1 MKLKAITSVG
11 ASVLLLGIVLA
22 ALFGFTDLDIGR
34 GERTEVSSVA
44 GDAPEPVITADQPQ
58 TYNVEAEVKSE
69 VATVADIDEAI
80 EEAAEEAPDVQRDG
94 STSFQVAGPFTGDVE
109 VDFPESDPDVLVVED
124 PDGLGEVGVPVGFPR
139 RSGFEIDDVR
149 FRYDAANDE
158 FFVGINFAFI
168 GGDADNDG
176 DPGSGPIDALGGG
189 NDIPLW
195 GTDEAFAIVLD
206 VDNDGIGDLAAGV
219 SDSRDINGFAVGTA
233 FNSARFSAIDS
244 PSDPFDEFLPE
255 LIGIAPVDTSDASPD
270 IEFSIVQFSTQLDE
284 ELDTIGLVAF
294 AGSFTDGGFGEE
306 FLPARGELLSIP
318 NPIFVPSEPEIQIEK
333 STNGVD
339 ADLQDDAPVLPIGS
353 DVTFTYVVTNT
364 GDVPLVNAV
373 VTDDQISGDICS
385 IASLDVGASDTC
397 TSTQVVV
404 EGLYRNVGTV
414 TALEN
419 VGDDF
424 SAIPREVSATDPSHH
439 TGAAAGIDV
448 EKSLNGQDLDD
459 PNGDI
464 PVFAIGSTITFDFEV
479 TNTGQFPLDNIV
491 LIDDILGTISC
502 PVDSLAAGQQT
513 TCQASTVV
521 TDGQTTNTATATGQP
536 VDEAGNPIGGPVS
549 DDDPANHIGAA
560 SSITIEKFTNDE
572 DADDPTG
579 PEIATGDVVTF
590 TYVVTNNGPSNV
602 VDLVVTDDIEGE
614 VCTIASLAPGASES
628 CQLSITAGVG
638 QYANIG
644 SVEGQP
650 VDEDG
655 NDLGDPI
662 IAEDPSHHVGV
673 CSNFFEGPV
682 LHQGGVTIWDTNLSV
697 GDDSTLIL
705 TTSENGGSPGQ
716 PNEQVYIEVAGVLYG
731 PSPAGLG
738 TIPFDIEDGGRV
750 RVLHISEVD
759 TDITGANSV
768 VPSLC
773 GEDLTEIVP
782 VCTDLVGGPV
792 LHASGQLSWEPGLI
806 AGDNSTIRV
815 VTSENGG
822 SPGQPNEQVYVEIG
836 DDRYG
841 PTPAGLGEIEFEITN
856 GGPVTILHYSE
867 VTGDRSSANSVIPAL
882 CGDDLS
888 PIPGP
893 TCPATVSGP
902 RMIQNQTTVWGS
914 GLTAAAGSEITIV
927 TSDPISDVRQDHEQ
941 VYVQVGDV
949 VYGPTPVG
957 LGTETFA
964 ITNTGSVTILHY
976 SEINGLQT
984 SANSVEFEICGT
996 GLAQTVIDHSGN
1008 ND

>member
-58 TYNVEAEVKSE
+58 TYDVETEVKSE
-69 VATVADIDEAI
+69 VATATTEATD
-80 EEAAEEAPDVQRDG
+80 DVQRDG
-94 STSFQVAGPFTGDVE
+94 STSLQFAADPFTGDAE
-109 VDFPESDPDVLVVED
+109 VDFPADDPDVVILPDALVGDVQPPQD
-124 PDGLGEVGVPVGFPR
+124 LPGVV
-139 RSGFEIDDVR
+139 SGNDIKDVR
-149 FRYDAANDE
+149 FRYDRASDE
-158 FFVGINFAFI
+158 LFVAINFVGV
-168 GGDADNDG
+168 GGDPDG
-176 DPGSGPIDALGGG
+176 DGNVATGEILGGDLG
-189 NDIPLW
+189 EDLAQW
-195 GTDEAFAIVLD
+195 EGESFAIVFDFNSDSLAD
-206 VDNDGIGDLAAGV
+206 VIAGVPDFDLIGDFRIAQA
-219 SDSRDINGFAVGTA
+219 NPFAVFAPQTDQSYLG
-233 FNSARFSAIDS
+233 
-244 PSDPFDEFLPE
+244 PLPDAA
-255 LIGIAPVDTSDASPD
+255 GIAPVDTNASRPD
-270 IEFSIVQFSTQLDE
+270 IEFSIANFSALAPDTQAD
-284 ELDTIGLVAF
+284 IGIHAAVS
-294 AGSFTDGGFGEE
+294 SFTVDGFGADS
-306 FLPARGELLSIP
+306 LPRLSQFLSIP
-318 NPIFVPSEPEIQIEK
+318 NPTFEPAEPEIQIEK

-339 ADLQDDAPVLPIGS
+339 ADLEADAPVLPIGS

-373 VTDDQISGDICS
+373 VTDDQISGDICT
-385 IASLDVGASDTC
+385 IANLDVGASDTC
-397 TSTQVVV
+397 SSVQVVT

-491 LIDDILGTISC
+491 LIDDILGVISC

-536 VDEAGNPIGGPVS
+536 VDAAGNPIGGPVS

-662 IAEDPSHHVGV
+662 TAEDPSHHVGV

-697 GDDSTLIL
+697 GDNSTLVL

-957 LGTETFA
+957 LGTETFE

-984 SANSVEFEICGT
+984 SANSVEFELCGT
-996 GLAQTVIDHSGN
+996 GLTQTVVDHSATDN
-1008 ND
+1008 